1 MNPPSPFFTAT
12 MARLYAEQGY
22 LRKAAQV
29 YRHLLELEPHREDLS
44 RCLQTVEEQI
54 AFLEDF
60 FSRRSEVTFLELMTI
75 LGEKIRIV
83 VTFLALL
90 ELIRAKQIIVRQHD
104 PFGELS
110 IMRKVA

>member
-54 AFLEDF
+54 ALQTHP
-60 FSRRSEVTFLELMTI
+60 SRRELGLMLREWAELLRKQKELKSKGNTQEGGSDENQ
-75 LGEKIRIV
+75 GE
-83 VTFLALL
+83 T
-90 ELIRAKQIIVRQHD
+90 
-104 PFGELS
+104 
-110 IMRKVA
+110 